1 MKKIY
6 SIICTLCIVNCAL
19 IQAQSIEIMREGAAF
34 AMISPNSKYI
44 AGNIS
49 DYAVYYGLES
59 KVAKTLEGEMLDD
72 GGCFVWDLNDLG
84 QLAVDWKKQ
93 AAIWTETDG
102 YVMLPHPEGLTKD
115 KYAYNAA
122 RCITNDGKTIVLSF
136 GQQPVVS
143 IFVYT
148 LQEDGTYTMVE
159 LPMPTEDPIFHQ
171 VPQIVA
177 PVGINE
183 EATRIM
189 GRYRIDTGLEELPFA
204 WEKDENGKWN
214 IRWVALNFIVKGGE
228 TDAVYPGEFEFDGSN
243 FDVESREWQEEYDKA
258 YEEYEQL
265 WLDYEATLRA
275 SATGYYYNAKGSLSG
290 MRMSRNG
297 KYANAQISYEQ
308 TGLTYPAV
316 IDIDAD
322 TVYVFTCRPGGGC
335 LSVTN
340 DGVISISAVLS
351 DFSWTYVSSIANP
364 NVDMTLTEYTVQ
376 RTNGAINLADY
387 MTYETPNGEQLAEG
401 TATLSCSGN
410 GFVSWQY
417 NGFGDNMR
425 YETIVVKYDGPVN
438 NEIIYSQE
446 LDIFPNPTKGVLN
459 ISDELTDVQ
468 IFDLTG
474 RVVYVAPVIQ
484 TTIDLSN
491 IVNGTYLLV
500 ANKQGQKVSAKVVI
514 NR

>member
-34 AMISPNSKYI
+34 AIISPSAKYI

-102 YVMLPHPEGLTKD
+102 YTILPHPEGLTKD
-115 KYAYNAA
+115 EKAYSAV
-122 RCITNDGKTIVLSF
+122 RCITNDGKTL
-136 GQQPVVS
+136 VVS
-143 IFVYT
+143 FADPTTSVYVYT
-148 LQEDGTYTMVE
+148 LGEDGSYSME
-159 LPMPTEDPIFHQ
+159 KLPMPTEDPIFHQ
-171 VPQIVA
+171 VPQFAA
-177 PVGINE
+177 PMGINDD
-183 EATRIM
+183 ATRIM
-189 GRYRIDTGLEELPFA
+189 GRYRIDTGLEELPFV

-214 IRWVALNFIVKGGE
+214 LRWVALNFIVKGGE

-243 FDVESREWQEEYDKA
+243 FDVESGEWQEEYDKA
-258 YEEYEQL
+258 WAEYDQL

-297 KYANAQISYEQ
+297 KYANAQISYEL
-308 TGLTYPAV
+308 TNETYPAV

-335 LSVTN
+335 VSVTN
-340 DGVISISAVLS
+340 EGVISILAVLS
-351 DFSWTYVSSIANP
+351 DFSWSYVSSIDNP
-364 NVDMTLTEYTVQ
+364 KVDMTITEYTMQ

-387 MTYETPNGEQLAEG
+387 MIYETPNGPQLAEG
-401 TATLSCSGN
+401 NAHLACYGD

-425 YETIVVKYDGPVN
+425 YETIVVQFDGPVD
-438 NEIIYSQE
+438 NETIYSSE
-446 LDIFPNPTKGVLN
+446 LEIFPNPTKGVLN
-459 ISDELTDVQ
+459 ISEELTDVQ

-474 RVVYVAPVIQ
+474 RVIYAAPIVQ

-491 IVNGTYLLV
+491 IVSGTYLLV
-500 ANKQGQKVSAKVVI
+500 ANKQGQKVSAKIMI

>member
-34 AMISPNSKYI
+34 AIISPSAKYI

-102 YVMLPHPEGLTKD
+102 YTILPHPEGLTKD
-115 KYAYNAA
+115 EKAYSAV
-122 RCITNDGKTIVLSF
+122 RCITNDGKTL
-136 GQQPVVS
+136 VVS
-143 IFVYT
+143 FADPTTSVYVYT
-148 LQEDGTYTMVE
+148 LGEDGNYSME
-159 LPMPTEDPIFHQ
+159 KLPMPTEDPIFHQ
-171 VPQIVA
+171 VPQFAA
-177 PVGINE
+177 PMGINDD
-183 EATRIM
+183 ATRIM
-189 GRYRIDTGLEELPFA
+189 GRYRIDTGLEELPFV

-214 IRWVALNFIVKGGE
+214 LRWVALNFIVKGGE

-243 FDVESREWQEEYDKA
+243 FDVESGEWQEEYDKA
-258 YEEYEQL
+258 WAEYDQL

-297 KYANAQISYEQ
+297 KYANAQISYEL
-308 TGLTYPAV
+308 TNETYPAV

-335 LSVTN
+335 VSVTN
-340 DGVISISAVLS
+340 EGVISILAVLS
-351 DFSWTYVSSIANP
+351 DFSWSYVSSIDNP
-364 NVDMTLTEYTVQ
+364 KVDMTITEYTMQ

-387 MTYETPNGEQLAEG
+387 MIYETPNGPQLAEG
-401 TATLSCSGN
+401 NAHLACYGD

-425 YETIVVKYDGPVN
+425 YETIVVKFDGPVD
-438 NEIIYSQE
+438 NETIYSSE
-446 LDIFPNPTKGVLN
+446 LEIFPNPTKGVLN
-459 ISDELTDVQ
+459 ISEELTDVQ

-474 RVVYVAPVIQ
+474 RVIYAAPIVQ

-491 IVNGTYLLV
+491 IVSGTYLLV
-500 ANKQGQKVSAKVVI
+500 ANKQGQKVSAKIMI

>member
-34 AMISPNSKYI
+34 AIISPSAKYI

-102 YVMLPHPEGLTKD
+102 YTILPHPEGLTKD
-115 KYAYNAA
+115 EKAYSAV
-122 RCITNDGKTIVLSF
+122 RCITNDGKTL
-136 GQQPVVS
+136 VVS
-143 IFVYT
+143 FADPTTSVYVYT
-148 LQEDGTYTMVE
+148 LGEDGNYSME
-159 LPMPTEDPIFHQ
+159 KLPMPTEDPIFHQ
-171 VPQIVA
+171 VPQFAA
-177 PVGINE
+177 PMGINDD
-183 EATRIM
+183 ATRIM
-189 GRYRIDTGLEELPFA
+189 GRYRIDTGLEELPFV

-214 IRWVALNFIVKGGE
+214 LRWVALNFIVKGGE

-243 FDVESREWQEEYDKA
+243 FDVESGEWQEEYDKA
-258 YEEYEQL
+258 WAEYDQL

-297 KYANAQISYEQ
+297 KYANAQISYEL
-308 TGLTYPAV
+308 TNETYPAV

-335 LSVTN
+335 VSVTN
-340 DGVISISAVLS
+340 EGVISILAVLS
-351 DFSWTYVSSIANP
+351 DFSWSYVSSIDNP
-364 NVDMTLTEYTVQ
+364 KVDMTITEYTMQ
-376 RTNGAINLADY
+376 RTNNLINLADY
-387 MTYETPNGEQLAEG
+387 MTYETPYGQQVAEG
-401 TATLSCSGN
+401 TATLSNFGG

-417 NGFGDNMR
+417 NGFGDNMQ
-425 YETIVVKYDGPVN
+425 YETIVVRFDGPVA
-438 NEIIYSQE
+438 NEVVFEKDLSVY
-446 LDIFPNPTKGVLN
+446 PNPTTGVLN
-459 ISDELTDVQ
+459 LSNALTDVQ
-468 IFDLTG
+468 LFDVTG
-474 RVVYVAPVIQ
+474 RVVYSNSVVES
-484 TTIDLSN
+484 TIDLSN
-491 IVNGTYLLV
+491 LANGTYFLV
-500 ANKQGQKVSAKVVI
+500 ANKEGQRISTKVVKH
-514 NR
+514 

>member
-34 AMISPNSKYI
+34 AIISPSAKYI

-102 YVMLPHPEGLTKD
+102 YTILPHPEGLTKD
-115 KYAYNAA
+115 EKAYSAV
-122 RCITNDGKTIVLSF
+122 RCITNDGKTL
-136 GQQPVVS
+136 VVS
-143 IFVYT
+143 FADPTTSVYVYT
-148 LQEDGTYTMVE
+148 LGEDGNYSME
-159 LPMPTEDPIFHQ
+159 KLPMPTEDPIFHQ
-171 VPQIVA
+171 VPQFAA
-177 PVGINE
+177 PMGINDD
-183 EATRIM
+183 ATRIM
-189 GRYRIDTGLEELPFA
+189 GRYRIDTGLEELPFV

-214 IRWVALNFIVKGGE
+214 LRWVALNFIVKGGE

-243 FDVESREWQEEYDKA
+243 FDVESGEWQEEYDKA
-258 YEEYEQL
+258 WAEYDQL

-297 KYANAQISYEQ
+297 KYANAQISYEL
-308 TGLTYPAV
+308 TNETYPAV

-335 LSVTN
+335 VSVTN
-340 DGVISISAVLS
+340 EGVISILAVLS
-351 DFSWTYVSSIANP
+351 DFSWSYVSSIDNP
-364 NVDMTLTEYTVQ
+364 KVDMTITEYTMQ
-376 RTNGAINLADY
+376 RTNNLINLADY
-387 MTYETPNGEQLAEG
+387 MTYETPYGLQVAEG
-401 TATLSCSGN
+401 TANLSNFGN

-417 NGFGDNMR
+417 NGFGDNMQ
-425 YETIVVKYDGPVN
+425 YETIVVRFDGPVA
-438 NEIIYSQE
+438 NEVVFEKDLSVY
-446 LDIFPNPTKGVLN
+446 PNPTTGVLN
-459 ISDELTDVQ
+459 LSNALTDVQ
-468 IFDLTG
+468 LFDVTG
-474 RVVYVAPVIQ
+474 RVVYSNSVVES
-484 TTIDLSN
+484 TIDLSN
-491 IVNGTYLLV
+491 LANGTYFLV
-500 ANKQGQKVSAKVVI
+500 ANKEGQRISTKVVKH
-514 NR
+514 

>member
-34 AMISPNSKYI
+34 AIISPSAKYI

-102 YVMLPHPEGLTKD
+102 YTILPHPEGLTKD
-115 KYAYNAA
+115 EKAYSAV
-122 RCITNDGKTIVLSF
+122 RCITNDGKTL
-136 GQQPVVS
+136 VVS
-143 IFVYT
+143 FADPTTSVYVYT
-148 LQEDGTYTMVE
+148 LGEDGNYSME
-159 LPMPTEDPIFHQ
+159 KLPMPTEDPIFHQ
-171 VPQIVA
+171 VPQFAA
-177 PVGINE
+177 PMGINDD
-183 EATRIM
+183 ATRIM
-189 GRYRIDTGLEELPFA
+189 GRYRIDTGLEELPFV

-214 IRWVALNFIVKGGE
+214 LRWVALNFIVKGGE

-243 FDVESREWQEEYDKA
+243 FDVESGEWQEEYDKA
-258 YEEYEQL
+258 WAEYDQL

-297 KYANAQISYEQ
+297 KYANAQISYEL
-308 TGLTYPAV
+308 TNETYPAV

-335 LSVTN
+335 VSVTN
-340 DGVISISAVLS
+340 EGVISILAVLS
-351 DFSWTYVSSIANP
+351 DFSWSYVSSIDNP
-364 NVDMTLTEYTVQ
+364 KVDMTITEYTMQ

-387 MTYETPNGEQLAEG
+387 MIYETPNGPQLAEG
-401 TATLSCSGN
+401 NAHLACYGD

-425 YETIVVKYDGPVN
+425 YETIVVKFDGPVD
-438 NEIIYSQE
+438 NETIYSPE
-446 LDIFPNPTKGVLN
+446 LEIFPNPTKGVLN
-459 ISDELTDVQ
+459 ISEELTDVQ

-474 RVVYVAPVIQ
+474 RVIYAAPIVQ

-491 IVNGTYLLV
+491 IVSGTYLLV
-500 ANKQGQKVSAKVVI
+500 ANKQGQKVSAKIMI